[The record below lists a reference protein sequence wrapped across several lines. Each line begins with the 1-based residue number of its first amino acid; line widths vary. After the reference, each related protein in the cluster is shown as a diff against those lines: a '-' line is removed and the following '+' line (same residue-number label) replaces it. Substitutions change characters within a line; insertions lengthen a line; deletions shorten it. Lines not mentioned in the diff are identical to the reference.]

1 MSSPVLEE
9 NQLGRVLRET
19 SALAELFSFRQ
30 KRLYLV
36 GGAVRNLV
44 LRGPSFSG
52 TLVSSTGAAG
62 GADSEDDYDFTTDAL
77 PAEVKQIVK
86 PVAQHMWT
94 QGERFGTIGCRI
106 ARRNYEITTH
116 RKEAY
121 DPVSRKPAVVF
132 GEDIGIDLSRR
143 DFTINAMALKLPE
156 GSLIDP
162 FDGVEALRQRL
173 LKTPLSAEESFRDDP
188 LRMLRAARF
197 VAQFDLTASN
207 EVVAAMS
214 DMRQR
219 LEIVSVERIC
229 AELMRL
235 LMLAAPATGF
245 KLLAATGL
253 DEFVFAAGGKP
264 DQDVGTDG
272 ETGSQK
278 VLSGGEADRLNLLAP
293 NLAVRLSALLFGCRE
308 LKGLLWQLR
317 LPSQQRRKTL
327 AIVEA
332 SRQLLSVLQS
342 AGVPE
347 RPSKAEKVPFEQAIR
362 RWMLQLDKVARK
374 NGNLDAETLLADIFA
389 VVAII
394 AEEQKLSDEFKIF
407 KELHAQQPPM
417 ILPVTGA
424 DVMHLLDMSPGPKVK
439 EALGYLTE
447 QLVLRGKLSQAEA
460 LEQLKGWWDSQAH
473 PLK

>member
-9 NQLGRVLRET
+9 NQLGRVLQET

-77 PAEVKQIVK
+77 PEEVKQIVK

-235 LMLAAPATGF
+235 LTLAAPATGF
-245 KLLAATGL
+245 KLLA
-253 DEFVFAAGGKP
+253 
-264 DQDVGTDG
+264 
-272 ETGSQK
+272 GS
-278 VLSGGEADRLNLLAP
+278 SRNST
-293 NLAVRLSALLFGCRE
+293 RSS
-308 LKGLLWQLR
+308 LR
-317 LPSQQRRKTL
+317 
-327 AIVEA
+327 
-332 SRQLLSVLQS
+332 
-342 AGVPE
+342 
-347 RPSKAEKVPFEQAIR
+347 
-362 RWMLQLDKVARK
+362 
-374 NGNLDAETLLADIFA
+374 
-389 VVAII
+389 
-394 AEEQKLSDEFKIF
+394 
-407 KELHAQQPPM
+407 
-417 ILPVTGA
+417 
-424 DVMHLLDMSPGPKVK
+424 
-439 EALGYLTE
+439 
-447 QLVLRGKLSQAEA
+447 
-460 LEQLKGWWDSQAH
+460 
-473 PLK
+473 